1 MTKSNTPLE
10 LTNHIKDSAVAL
22 FEVRRIS
29 RALSDIT
36 KNEADDATLRTIV
49 RSIST
54 TLGELAGNISD
65 VYWDACILIQKL
77 EEAVY
82 EETADCDELDDLE
95 EDLPFVTPDEG
106 VSE

>member
-10 LTNHIKDSAVAL
+10 ITNHIKDNAAAL

-29 RALSDIT
+29 KALSDIS
-36 KNEADDATLRTIV
+36 KNEAEDATLRTIV
-49 RSIST
+49 RSLSN

-65 VYWDACILIQKL
+65 VYWDACVLVQKL
-77 EEAVY
+77 EEAVL
-82 EETADCDELDDLE
+82 EDTADCEDLE

>member
-10 LTNHIKDSAVAL
+10 ITNHIKDNAAAL

-29 RALSDIT
+29 KALSDIS
-36 KNEADDATLRTIV
+36 KNETDDATLRTII
-49 RSIST
+49 RSLST
-54 TLGELAGNISD
+54 TLGELAWNVSD
-65 VYWDACILIQKL
+65 AYWDACLLIHKL

-82 EETADCDELDDLE
+82 EETADCDELDEFDE
-95 EDLPFVTPDEG
+95 E

>member
-10 LTNHIKDSAVAL
+10 ITNHIKDNAVAL

-29 RALSDIT
+29 KALSDIT
-36 KNEADDATLRTIV
+36 KNEAEDATLRTIV
-49 RSIST
+49 RSLSN

-65 VYWDACILIQKL
+65 VYWDACLLIQKL
-77 EEAVY
+77 EEAVL
-82 EETADCDELDDLE
+82 EDTADCEDLE

>member
-1 MTKSNTPLE
+1 MNKSNTPLE
-10 LTNHIKDSAVAL
+10 LTNHIKDNAVAL

-29 RALSDIT
+29 KALSDIT
-36 KNEADDATLRTIV
+36 KNEAEDATLRTIV
-49 RSIST
+49 RSLSI

-65 VYWDACILIQKL
+65 VYWDACVLVQKL
-77 EEAVY
+77 EEAVL
-82 EETADCDELDDLE
+82 EDTADCEDLE

>member
-10 LTNHIKDSAVAL
+10 LTNHIKDNAVAL

-29 RALSDIT
+29 KALSDIS
-36 KNEADDATLRTIV
+36 KNEAEDATLRTIV
-49 RSIST
+49 RSLSN

-65 VYWDACILIQKL
+65 VYWDACVLVQKL
-77 EEAVY
+77 EEAVL
-82 EETADCDELDDLE
+82 EDTADCEDLE